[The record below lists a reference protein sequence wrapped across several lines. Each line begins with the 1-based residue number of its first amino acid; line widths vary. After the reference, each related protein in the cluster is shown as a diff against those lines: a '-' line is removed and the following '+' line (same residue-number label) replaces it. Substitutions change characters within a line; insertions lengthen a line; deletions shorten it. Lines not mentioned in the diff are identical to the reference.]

1 MFRIIKNFN
10 WIILSS
16 FLCIFMGIV
25 TFLTFINQGFVTLT
39 DKNLQTLLIIDI
51 FLLLVFFGLIF
62 RNFYRF
68 YYTGKKNKKGA
79 QTNLKYISI
88 FSLFTVMPSL
98 IVAIFSL
105 FIFNFGIQNYFEKF
119 TSREGAGV
127 SLQEESLVLEDW
139 GQEGYGATGL
149 YEFFYMENGMQVRHP
164 ARFSFMVK
172 SDPTQKIQHHHSSL
186 IPDS

>member
-1 MFRIIKNFN
+1 MNYEIPRK
-10 WIILSS
+10 WIHAVNEGNVDHIMDCYGPS
-16 FLCIFMGIV
+16 
-25 TFLTFINQGFVTLT
+25 
-39 DKNLQTLLIIDI
+39 
-51 FLLLVFFGLIF
+51 
-62 RNFYRF
+62 
-68 YYTGKKNKKGA
+68 A
-79 QTNLKYISI
+79 
-88 FSLFTVMPSL
+88 SLFAT
-98 IVAIFSL
+98 FSAEP
-105 FIFNFGIQNYFEKF
+105 IKTMAGIQNYFENF

-172 SDPTQKIQHHHSSL
+172 FDPTQKIQHHHSSL

>member
-1 MFRIIKNFN
+1 MNYEIPKKWIHAVNEGNVDQIMDCYCPSACLFATFSAKPIKT
-10 WIILSS
+10 
-16 FLCIFMGIV
+16 M
-25 TFLTFINQGFVTLT
+25 
-39 DKNLQTLLIIDI
+39 
-51 FLLLVFFGLIF
+51 
-62 RNFYRF
+62 
-68 YYTGKKNKKGA
+68 A
-79 QTNLKYISI
+79 
-88 FSLFTVMPSL
+88 
-98 IVAIFSL
+98 
-105 FIFNFGIQNYFEKF
+105 GIQNYFENF

-139 GQEGYGATGL
+139 GQEGYGAIGL